1 MYIDIFKEVYQYSFF
16 MEKRSVELTIYITNS
31 KQFLFIKKMNKT
43 ELTKIVCDKVDDKF
57 IVLFLRFRNI
67 RKSVLDLRASRQTTY
82 KITNPRIKNQVL
94 EHFSE
99 FKQSKLDLHEF
110 FQLNIVYACQSKRDS
125 SQFNLR
131 QTTFDETR
139 EVRVF
144 VELFSLM
151 LTFDVNIH
159 VNINPC

>member
-67 RKSVLDLRASRQTTY
+67 RKSVLDLRPSRQTTY

-151 LTFDVNIH
+151 LTFDVNI
-159 VNINPC
+159 